1 MAWVFDRGN
10 RFLQEHQDAWNRLN
24 KATGNHIL
32 LDSKFVG
39 PLVEHFSSEKPV
51 LFAFD
56 DEDPPAMALLRKG
69 GHGFWATFQPP
80 QAPLG
85 LILVPKSTSID
96 AKMRELIR
104 QIPGYALALS
114 VLQQDPD
121 YSELARLN
129 ESETIEPVE
138 YVRTARLKLSGPFED
153 YWRTRPIGLANNLAK
168 QRRRLQRQGIK
179 VEMIVSKS
187 LNEMAE
193 CLVEHGVLESK
204 GWKGRLGTAVAP
216 HNEQG
221 LFYREV
227 LEAFC
232 PEGEAVVYRL
242 KFNGETVASNL
253 CLERDGMM
261 VSLKIAY
268 DEDFKRFAPGFL
280 LKEEMLKTLFSEGRI
295 RILESYGGVRKGW
308 TTKWFTELRTMYHVN
323 FYRYGWVRTCRRLL
337 KAVSSRPKR
346 SSDSG

>member
-10 RFLQEHQDAWNRLN
+10 RFLREHRDAWDRLN
-24 KATGNHIL
+24 KATVNHIL

-39 PLVEHFSSEKPV
+39 PLVEHFSSKKPL

-56 DEDPPAMALLRKG
+56 DEDPPAMALLQKG
-69 GHGFWATFQPP
+69 RNGFWATFQPS

-85 LILVPKSTSID
+85 LILVPKSSTID

-104 QIPGYALALS
+104 QIPGYALGLS

-121 YSELARLN
+121 YSELARLG
-129 ESETIEPVE
+129 ESRTIELVQ
-138 YVRTARLKLSGPFED
+138 YIRTARLVLTGTFQE
-153 YWRTRPIGLANNLAK
+153 YWQSRPRDLVVNLARH
-168 QRRRLQRQGIK
+168 RRRLQKESIR
-179 VEMIVSKS
+179 VEMVVDRDTDR
-187 LNEMAE
+187 MAD
-193 CLVEHGVLESK
+193 CVKEHGILESK
-204 GWKGRLGTAVAP
+204 GWKGKFGTAVAP
-216 HNEQG
+216 DNEQG
-221 LFYREV
+221 LFYRKV
-227 LEAFC
+227 LENFSR
-232 PEGEAVVYRL
+232 EGEAVFYRL
-242 KFNGETVASNL
+242 KFDGMTVASNL
-253 CLERDGMM
+253 CLERSGVM
-261 VSLKIAY
+261 VNLKIAY

-323 FYRYGWVRTCRRLL
+323 FYRYAWVRTCRRLL